1 MTQQLDSFER
11 FLKYE
16 VQKII
21 NEFRETTIEKHKQY
35 LPGMRDDDEAKYKV
49 IFGNATVNQYPK
61 QQEENV
67 YRPIKPH
74 EARIRGLTYQTEV
87 FCEVTIKK
95 VTYINGVEQVTTLL
109 QDDKVAIGKIPVMV
123 RSYFCHLSTMN
134 NNAIVKE
141 ARECK
146 YDQGGY
152 FIINGQEKVLVAQ
165 ERMAY
170 NIVLVFHKKA
180 PSKYSWVSEIRSA
193 SENTGKPPQQFC
205 VKLRSKQAKKGQS
218 YKGQTIQATIPMIK
232 DPEIPIAVLLRAL
245 GVIEDKP
252 IQDLIVYDKSDTDMT
267 DMLRASLEEAQDY
280 RTQDDCLDF
289 IAKRSS
295 QSSNDRKKRIAYA
308 QILLEDQFLPHI
320 SLSADGTIKKAYFV
334 GYMVNRLL
342 VGALGRST
350 EDDRDYY
357 GKKRLEMA
365 GTLCS
370 TLYRQL
376 FR

>member
-1 MTQQLDSFER
+1 
-11 FLKYE
+11 
-16 VQKII
+16 
-21 NEFRETTIEKHKQY
+21 
-35 LPGMRDDDEAKYKV
+35 
-49 IFGNATVNQYPK
+49 
-61 QQEENV
+61 
-67 YRPIKPH
+67 
-74 EARIRGLTYQTEV
+74 V

-376 FR
+376 FRQFIEEMQKHIKKDINANKKETNLCQAMRSETITRGMKSALSTGNWGRDKNNNVMKTGVSQVLSRLTFASSLSHMRRVTTPLSK